1 MFIAPVSLLTRVLV
15 QETATIVLFPAA
27 QFLLMQNSRCLFSG
41 LYVSLFT
48 QVVLV
53 SFRAKRST
61 TERTTLKR
69 ATGSVGRSV
78 ELRTWGCKCIL
89 WSVVNLLSLGSG
101 IRL

>member
-53 SFRAKRST
+53 SFRARST

-69 ATGSVGRSV
+69 AAGSVDR
-78 ELRTWGCKCIL
+78 
-89 WSVVNLLSLGSG
+89 
-101 IRL
+101 